1 MNKLIV
7 DPIDS
12 YWLFVVF
19 ASSLEYALISISL
32 VCRLVFEAR
41 SPILEIASLAESS
54 ILSVAL
60 VHFRLYITAYKVVKL
75 STIGFQ
81 DAFNQ
86 LHSLSKL
93 LIL

>member
-1 MNKLIV
+1 MFDSISKDTIHFPQMNKLIV
-7 DPIDS
+7 NPVYS

-32 VCRLVFEAR
+32 VSRLVFEAR

-60 VHFRLYITAYKVVKL
+60 VHFRLYITAY
-75 STIGFQ
+75 
-81 DAFNQ
+81 
-86 LHSLSKL
+86 
-93 LIL
+93 